1 MVEFRGERVSDVWAP
16 ILRYILDEGVE
27 RHTIHNNAWFTEVAE
42 PIMAVIRSPQ
52 KGRIPDGFNW
62 TDKTL
67 KMYADQILDKDDHGF
82 VYTYGSRIGRN
93 NQIEHIIR
101 KLEEDPNT
109 KQAMATTWDI
119 IADNES
125 SNPPCLQLVDFKIY
139 NNKLHL
145 TAYFR
150 SNDMYAAWVANA
162 YLLTELMH
170 YISIR
175 AIGHSNL
182 GSLTIVSNGAHIYQY
197 AIQDARRIVYD
208 SHYKDAY

>member
-1 MVEFRGERVSDVWAP
+1 MCEFKGETVSDIWAS
-16 ILRYILDEGVE
+16 ILKHILDEGVE
-27 RHTIHNNAWFTEVAE
+27 RHTLHNNAYFTEVTE
-42 PIMAVIRSPQ
+42 PIVAVIKNPQ
-52 KGRIPDGFNW
+52 KGRIPEGFNW
-62 TDKTL
+62 CDKTL
-67 KMYADQILDKDDHGF
+67 KMYADHILDKDDHGF

-101 KLEEDPNT
+101 KLEEDPST
-109 KQAMATTWDI
+109 KQAMAITWDI

-125 SNPPCLQLVDFKIY
+125 NNPPCLQLVDFKIY

-150 SNDMYAAWVANA
+150 SNDMFAAWVANA
-162 YLLTELMH
+162 YLLAELMH

-182 GSLTIVSNGAHIYQY
+182 GPLTIVSNGAHIY
-197 AIQDARRIVYD
+197 AFDLADARKIGGI
-208 SHYKDAY
+208 